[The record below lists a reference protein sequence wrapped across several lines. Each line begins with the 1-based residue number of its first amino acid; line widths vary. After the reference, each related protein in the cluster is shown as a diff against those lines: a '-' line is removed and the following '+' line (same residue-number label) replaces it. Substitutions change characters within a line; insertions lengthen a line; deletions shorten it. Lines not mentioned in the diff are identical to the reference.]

1 MAKKIKKGKVVM
13 WVDGSGAEV
22 PEKYVDPVLKER
34 DKFVSRQV
42 AKARQMRMLLTNFKR
57 AVEAELADFL
67 AETAARAGEEWAGGT
82 TLYNFSMD
90 EAVTIKVHKYWA
102 FDERLQLAKQKIDKV
117 IEQRSEG
124 ADELIVALVNRA
136 FKVNSRGQVDS
147 RELIGL
153 RQMKVDDPL
162 WQEAMEMIADSM
174 LLQDT
179 KTYFYFQQA
188 GEDGKMERIVLD
200 FASL

>member
-22 PEKYVDPVLKER
+22 PEKYIDPVLKER
-34 DKFVSRQV
+34 DEFVSRQV

>member
-22 PEKYVDPVLKER
+22 PEKYIDPVLKER

>member
-22 PEKYVDPVLKER
+22 PEKYIDPVLQER